1 MRCWPVTGF
10 AGRTVGALGP
20 AQGSWSCRLRLRRCR
35 SEAASPSSFFLSLRP
50 VHPGPPAVR
59 REGVRPHRLSLG
71 GELSPQVLC
80 PAQAHQGAPFLT
92 SGLAWPLPQLC
103 GSVLVS
109 LRWSRS
115 SLMGRSWASFLL
127 RRSRCTVL
135 SHRFLSADLCSRG
148 SRERP
153 WSWAG
158 GRPCS
163 LLSRSQPHLLGLPTP
178 VFC

>member
-1 MRCWPVTGF
+1 M
-10 AGRTVGALGP
+10 
-20 AQGSWSCRLRLRRCR
+20 
-35 SEAASPSSFFLSLRP
+35 
-50 VHPGPPAVR
+50 
-59 REGVRPHRLSLG
+59 RPHRLSLG

-135 SHRFLSADLCSRG
+135 SHRFLSADLWPEAAVKGRGAGPGGGPAASSAAPSLTSSAFLLRFSADGLALGVSSRG
-148 SRERP
+148 S
-153 WSWAG
+153 WSSFTVSGAVGTLYFGTSSLWWWLAAG
-158 GRPCS
+158 SCS
-163 LLSRSQPHLLGLPTP
+163 LPPRL
-178 VFC
+178 